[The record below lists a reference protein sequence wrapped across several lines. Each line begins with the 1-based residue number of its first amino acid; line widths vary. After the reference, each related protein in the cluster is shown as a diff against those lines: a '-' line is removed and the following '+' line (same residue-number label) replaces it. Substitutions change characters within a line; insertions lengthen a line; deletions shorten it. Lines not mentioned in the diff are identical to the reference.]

1 MTLTPEQRAAAIEA
15 MARCFIE
22 LHGKFRDEDWED
34 ELQQVR
40 ARMSAKPWQRCM
52 VSDALGASG
61 AALDAALPIIE
72 AAIVSDKPRDTNGE
86 KP

>member
-15 MARCFIE
+15 MALAIINFS
-22 LHGKFRDEDWED
+22 RDSDGYAP
-34 ELQQVR
+34 LKYIPAGAIGFVR
-40 ARMSAKPWQRCM
+40 ANHEAA
-52 VSDALGASG
+52 V
-61 AALDAALPIIE
+61 ALDAALPIIA